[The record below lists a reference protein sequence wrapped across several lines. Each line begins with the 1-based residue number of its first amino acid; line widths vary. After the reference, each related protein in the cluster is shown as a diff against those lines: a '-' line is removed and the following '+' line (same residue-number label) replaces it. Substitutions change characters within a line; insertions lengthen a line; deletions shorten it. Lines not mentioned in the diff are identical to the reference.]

1 MSIFDKFKRNKDDE
15 AAVSSVQN
23 AEEES
28 GDVEFSEHNE
38 KQDKS
43 KKSSVK
49 KVVDAIDVAKN
60 AYTDVVEP
68 FYVSWIK
75 PIRDNWPQIKRRW
88 NALVTIVSIVFFLLY
103 VPMLLF
109 TKIANGLS
117 LGWDIALYVCL
128 GVYVVSFIIMIAVY
142 IASSKSASTKA
153 SKRRKRAFKVI
164 MLVLRIASVALSI
177 TAIAVSGVSE
187 YIVLDTILLVIAI
200 TSIVFT
206 SLSLVFDGLIGFI
219 KWLVSPAKKRR
230 KFSFVAF
237 EWKQALDEG
246 RREQNKKAKKAYDK
260 NSARVAECLDNHLL
274 PFFGKA
280 YIDAIDGNNIKSF
293 LETLPEDDKNVCEWV
308 FKDMF
313 EYAVIC
319 NYIKKNPCKGLG
331 LSGDIAKEK
340 PPKRKKEGGRL
351 SRFKSLFKRKEKVAE
366 TEEDEEDVTDGD

>member
-15 AAVSSVQN
+15 TAISSANNAV
-23 AEEES
+23 EES
-28 GDVEFSEHNE
+28 DGVEFYEHNDKQE
-38 KQDKS
+38 KG
-43 KKSSVK
+43 KKNSVK

-117 LGWDIALYVCL
+117 LGWDIALYTCL
-128 GVYVVSFIIMIAVY
+128 GVYVVSVIIMVSVY

-153 SKRRKRAFKVI
+153 SKRRKIAFKII

-219 KWLVSPAKKRR
+219 KWIISPAKKRR

-246 RREQNKKAKKAYDK
+246 RREQSKKVKRAYEK
-260 NSARVAECLDNHLL
+260 NSSKVAECLDNYLL

-280 YIDAIDGNNIKSF
+280 YIDTIDGNGIKSF

-313 EYAVIC
+313 EYAIIS

-351 SRFKSLFKRKEKVAE
+351 NRFKSLFKRKEKAVE
-366 TEEDEEDVTDGD
+366 EEDEEDLTDSE